1 MCNEAVNTSLSAIQ
15 LVSEC
20 YKTQEMCDKAVSE
33 DLFMLKYCLDR
44 YKTEQMCD
52 KAVDEIL
59 ITLKF
64 VPDWFVTSAVIK
76 NFHNALFTDDD
87 IFFLDAHSANVIF
100 SGDLISILS
109 VNQNN
114 INLND
119 VIF

>member
-20 YKTQEMCDKAVSE
+20 YKTQEMCDKAV
-33 DLFMLKYCLDR
+33 
-44 YKTEQMCD
+44 
-52 KAVDEIL
+52 DEIL

-64 VPDWFVTSAVIK
+64 VPDWFVTSAAIK